1 MPAYD
6 FRCKVCGTPFTLTY
20 KSYRD
25 YDAAEKHCPN
35 CNSVELARVI
45 KRINVQAPGRDYS
58 RMTSD
63 EMLKVFES
71 GDSRQVGQMFD
82 QVGGT
87 SPELGMQFQET
98 TKRLLSGE
106 SMESVERSLQDQ
118 DASRR
123 GVDAPAAPPPAAP
136 SAPASSGE

>member
-6 FRCKVCGTPFTLTY
+6 FRCKVCSTPFTLTY

-35 CNSVELARVI
+35 CGSTELARVI
-45 KRINVQAPGRDYS
+45 KRINVQGPSRDFS
-58 RMTSD
+58 RMTSG
-63 EMLKVFES
+63 EMLSVFES

-82 QVGGT
+82 QVAGT
-87 SPELGMQFQET
+87 SPELGAQFHET
-98 TKRLLSGE
+98 TKRLLGGE

-118 DASRR
+118 DATKNG
-123 GVDAPAAPPPAAP
+123 GVSSIVPPPAAP
-136 SAPASSGE
+136 AAPSSD

>member
-6 FRCKVCGTPFTLTY
+6 FRCKACRTSFTLSY
-20 KSYRD
+20 KSVHD
-25 YDAAEKHCPN
+25 YDIAEKHCPN

-45 KRINVQAPGRDYS
+45 KRINVQSPSRDFG
-58 RMTSD
+58 RMTSA
-63 EMLKVFES
+63 EMLSVFES

-82 QVGGT
+82 HVAGT

-98 TKRLLSGE
+98 TKRLLGGE

-118 DASRR
+118 DATKNG
-123 GVDAPAAPPPAAP
+123 GVSSIVPPPSLP
-136 SAPASSGE
+136 SVSAE